1 MCARSDP
8 SSNAYSAHRSA
19 VRRCRSR
26 RAPVPRPH
34 RAECKSVRSPGHE
47 RHPARSSRAEAP
59 YKLHPTNAGV
69 VRRGNRTGTAPAVP
83 PDLPNTYNSRAR
95 HPSSDSASR
104 SGPDG
109 KLSEDPRRAAWEYLS
124 GRSSRAALRRPGVK
138 VFPGNT
144 YPARA
149 PTNGAIPGRAPLREL
164 RRQGHQPIGSKHR
177 GCRNAG
183 AVLWGGATIQRCSSR
198 SDASPASAC
207 TSAPLRTSNR
217 AQARAA

>member
-1 MCARSDP
+1 M
-8 SSNAYSAHRSA
+8 
-19 VRRCRSR
+19 
-26 RAPVPRPH
+26 PRPH

-69 VRRGNRTGTAPAVP
+69 VRRGNRTGTAPAGP
-83 PDLPNTYNSRAR
+83 PDLPNTCNSRAR
-95 HPSSDSASR
+95 RPSSDSASR

-109 KLSEDPRRAAWEYLS
+109 KRSGGPRRAAWEYPS
-124 GRSSRAALRRPGVK
+124 RRSSRATPQKPGATA
-138 VFPGNT
+138 FPGNT
-144 YPARA
+144 HPARA

-183 AVLWGGATIQRCSSR
+183 AALWGGATIRR
-198 SDASPASAC
+198 
-207 TSAPLRTSNR
+207 
-217 AQARAA
+217 